1 MDTDKDVKDIKDMAF
16 QEELE
21 FQLKLRPNADR
32 RMLEAQIREKIYGPR
47 KFGHG
52 GKVRGAGKA
61 SKGVRPC
68 KMR

>member
-1 MDTDKDVKDIKDMAF
+1 
-16 QEELE
+16 LE
-21 FQLKLRPNADR
+21 FQLKLNPNVDR
-32 RMLEAQIREKIYGPR
+32 RMLEARVRDKIYGPK

-61 SKGVRPC
+61 SKGVRLC